1 MAAKHVGLGR
11 GLGALIKENSPAKPV
26 ATPPAEKGSKD
37 HGITQIPIRQIQKS
51 PWQPR
56 RHFDA
61 AALADLVAS
70 VREHGVLQP
79 LLVRR
84 VKSGYQ
90 LIAGERRLRASQE
103 AELKEVPVIVMEVSD
118 REALEITLIENL
130 QREDLNPIEE
140 AEGFQSL
147 ADQFSLTQ
155 EQIAERV
162 GKRRATVA
170 NSLRLLSLSDP
181 VKKAIAD
188 NRLSVGHAKVLLGL
202 EIPREQEQLAQRVIK
217 EALSVRAL
225 EKIVEN
231 LRKAP
236 RRPRV
241 ETPDIPA
248 THLQHLTEQLHQ
260 RLGTS
265 VRLTSNRT
273 LGNGKKLPGRIE
285 VDFYSTDD
293 LDRLLIMLGI
303 SDNF

>member
-11 GLGALIKENSPAKPV
+11 GLGALIKDNSPAKSV
-26 ATPPAEKGSKD
+26 ATPPTEKGSQD
-37 HGITQIPIRQIQKS
+37 QGITRIPIRQIQKS

-56 RHFDA
+56 RDFDA

-90 LIAGERRLRASQE
+90 LIAGERRLRAAQE
-103 AELKEVPVIVMEVSD
+103 AELKDVPVIVMEVSD
-118 REALEITLIENL
+118 REALEVTLIENL

-170 NSLRLLSLSDP
+170 NSLRLLSLTDP
-181 VKKAIAD
+181 VKKAISE

-217 EALSVRAL
+217 EGLSVRAL

-241 ETPDIPA
+241 ETADIPA
-248 THLQHLTEQLHQ
+248 THLHHLTEQLHQ

-293 LDRLLIMLGI
+293 LDRLLILLGI